1 MVVRH
6 SSRPER
12 GGFTLIELLAAIAI
26 TIVLLAAVFVA
37 MDTLLH
43 QMDAGRTIVEQSA
56 IGNRIVSRVA
66 AELNA
71 SLGPTVP
78 ASVLTGTDS
87 SAINAAN
94 NASGSSSSASGTTTT
109 QSAVVVFQ
117 VGVVGDST
125 SVSVFTTRLTPA
137 IVAPPTDP
145 SATPPVVA
153 DIRRITFF
161 MDEKGLTKQE
171 LLQATSDQVDTV
183 PTAFDARDPTMKL
196 LAPEVKTLAFRYY
209 DGTNWQD
216 SWDGTQPG
224 PDGKTPLGPPALI
237 EITMGIQ
244 MDGSDTVQTY
254 RHTVA
259 IPTAPGTAGQNS
271 SSSSGSGS
279 STTTMP

>member
-37 MDTLLH
+37 MDTLLQ

-145 SATPPVVA
+145 SATSPVVA
-153 DIRRITFF
+153 DIRRSTYFLAPSGA
-161 MDEKGLTKQE
+161 GLAKQE
-171 LLQATSDQVDTV
+171 LLQ
-183 PTAFDARDPTMKL
+183 PTADLVDSIPTDKDDHTKI
-196 LAPEVKTLAFRYY
+196 LAPEVKTLTFRYY

-244 MDGSDTVQTY
+244 MDGSDSVQTY